1 MTDEPLDDEAPEGP
15 RRKTFEPLADDAV
28 FSGAIPVV
36 DDVPDDSSAEEPAS
50 IPNPPVRT
58 SLAESAILE
67 KFGDPNAGSTADM
80 MAELETQVTLKE
92 QEEQAFADW
101 ESRVRE
107 ILGDD
112 AEPLIARERIIFDGG
127 DPGPLETEEPE
138 EPAVEEPEDAPA
150 DESETE
156 DDESETTGDQQVAGA
171 EALNDE
177 KSLGATGD
185 DASPEAS
192 PQEDNL
198 SASAPTTHL
207 SQSSV
212 GALGS
217 WWGIAVPIAAIL
229 AGGYLSFRG
238 LGILESVVVL
248 GAVTLV
254 TSGIVGVLSHQG
266 FRRGLATQD
275 LLRGSFGEGG
285 ALIPA
290 VLVAIIQ
297 IGLASAL
304 LWWASDVLVDIVS
317 GAGLW
322 PYERWIGAAGSWGLL
337 VGVVAALT
345 LVSSRVLHGA
355 LIAGSLA
362 SLGALV
368 ILLVLGL
375 PAMESALDWS
385 WSAEW
390 TTVVSAVSL
399 LLSLAV
405 SVTVFV
411 AADIPTLG
419 RSTPARIGGVV
430 SALALALPA
439 LALAGVASWMA
450 QSSPLISL
458 GLFADPVGTLTE
470 GAPAYYPSIA
480 AFVTVVPLVA
490 VVSLLT
496 RSASAVVPTIPFPGT
511 WRVHAAIMLGV
522 VTVVGSL
529 ALVFN
534 LQLIEVLGD
543 IALSV
548 GVVVSAVAAILAK
561 EWAVVAAARRSGGSS
576 VRALPLGTLLISVA
590 AGFGLLDSDVSWL
603 AWQGYLFPALD
614 AAGVMDLS
622 QAEPGV
628 LVSFVLAALVSG
640 IGALV
645 ERSRV
650 RKGSDVE
657 VD

>member
-1 MTDEPLDDEAPEGP
+1 MTDEPLDDEVPEGP

-28 FSGAIPVV
+28 FTGAIPVV

-80 MAELETQVTLKE
+80 IAELETQVTLKE

-127 DPGPLETEEPE
+127 DPGPLETG
-138 EPAVEEPEDAPA
+138 EPEDAPA

-156 DDESETTGDQQVAGA
+156 DDESETTGDQHVAGA
-171 EALNDE
+171 EALDDE
-177 KSLGATGD
+177 KSLGAQRD
-185 DASPEAS
+185 DASAEIS

-198 SASAPTTHL
+198 PASAPTTHL

-275 LLRGSFGEGG
+275 LLRGSFGERG

-419 RSTPARIGGVV
+419 RSTPARVGGVV

-480 AFVTVVPLVA
+480 AFVAVVPLVS

-496 RSASAVVPTIPFPGT
+496 RSASAVVPTIPFPGP

>member
-1 MTDEPLDDEAPEGP
+1 MTDEPLDDEVPEGP
-15 RRKTFEPLADDAV
+15 RRKTFEPLSDDVV
-28 FSGAIPVV
+28 FTGAIPVV
-36 DDVPDDSSAEEPAS
+36 DDAPDDAPGDEPAR
-50 IPNPPVRT
+50 IPDPPVRT

-67 KFGDPNAGSTADM
+67 KFGDPHAGSTADM
-80 MAELETQVTLKE
+80 MAELEKQFALKE
-92 QEEQAFADW
+92 QEEQSFADW
-101 ESRVRE
+101 ENTVRHV
-107 ILGDD
+107 LGDE
-112 AEPLIARERIIFDGG
+112 AESLIARERIIFDGG
-127 DPGPLETEEPE
+127 DPGPLEGEESEEPVAE
-138 EPAVEEPEDAPA
+138 ELEEAPV

-156 DDESETTGDQQVAGA
+156 GDAEDEPLDDEESPSVQ
-171 EALNDE
+171 
-177 KSLGATGD
+177 GD
-185 DASPEAS
+185 DALQEAPPS
-192 PQEDNL
+192 VDELPV
-198 SASAPTTHL
+198 SAPTPHL
-207 SQSSV
+207 AQSTIA
-212 GALGS
+212 ALGS
-217 WWGIAVPIAAIL
+217 WWGVAVPIAAIL

-248 GAVTLV
+248 GPVVLV
-254 TSGIVGVLSHQG
+254 TSAMVGVLSHQG
-266 FRRGLATQD
+266 FRRGHSTQA
-275 LLRGSFGEGG
+275 LLRGSFGKRG

-290 VLVAIIQ
+290 IVVAVIQ

-304 LWWASDVLVDIVS
+304 LWWASDLLVDIVG

-322 PYERWIGAAGSWGLL
+322 PYERWIGAAGAWGLL

-345 LVSSRVLHGA
+345 LVSSRVLHAA

-362 SLGALV
+362 SLAALV
-368 ILLVLGL
+368 LLVVLGL
-375 PAMESALDWS
+375 PNMESTLDWS
-385 WSAEW
+385 WNAGW
-390 TTVVSAVSL
+390 MTVVSALSV

-411 AADIPTLG
+411 AADLATSG
-419 RSTPARIGGVV
+419 KSAPARAGGVV

-450 QSSPLISL
+450 QSSPLVSL

-480 AFVTVVPLVA
+480 AFVAIVPLVA

-496 RSASAVVPTIPFPGT
+496 RSASAVVPSIPFPGP
-511 WRVHAAIMLGV
+511 WRVHAAVILGV
-522 VTVVGSL
+522 VAVVGSL

-534 LQLIEVLGD
+534 LQLIDVLSD
-543 IALSV
+543 LALSV
-548 GVVVSAVAAILAK
+548 GVVGSALAAILAK
-561 EWAVVAAARRSGGSS
+561 EWAVVGTTRRPEGSS
-576 VRALPLGTLLISVA
+576 VRALPLGVLLVSVA
-590 AGFGLLDSDVSWL
+590 VGLGLLDSDVSWL
-603 AWQGYLFPALD
+603 SWQGYLFPALD

-622 QAEPGV
+622 PAQPGV

-650 RKGSDVE
+650 RKNSDVE

>member
-1 MTDEPLDDEAPEGP
+1 MTDEPLDDEVPEGP
-15 RRKTFEPLADDAV
+15 RRKTFEPLSDDVV
-28 FSGAIPVV
+28 FTGAIPVV
-36 DDVPDDSSAEEPAS
+36 DDAPDDAPADEPAS
-50 IPNPPVRT
+50 IPDPPVRT

-67 KFGDPNAGSTADM
+67 KFGDPHAGSTADL
-80 MAELETQVTLKE
+80 MAELEQQVALKE

-101 ESRVRE
+101 ENTVRHV
-107 ILGDD
+107 LGDE
-112 AEPLIARERIIFDGG
+112 AESLIARERIIFDGG
-127 DPGPLETEEPE
+127 DPGPLESEEPE
-138 EPAVEEPEDAPA
+138 ESIVEEPEPAPA

-156 DDESETTGDQQVAGA
+156 GDAEDEPLDDEESLSVERDDTS
-171 EALNDE
+171 DE
-177 KSLGATGD
+177 VQ
-185 DASPEAS
+185 
-192 PQEDNL
+192 PQLDEVP
-198 SASAPTTHL
+198 ASAPTPHL
-207 SQSSV
+207 AQSTI

-217 WWGIAVPIAAIL
+217 WWGVAVPIAAIL

-248 GAVTLV
+248 GVVVVV
-254 TSGIVGVLSHQG
+254 TSAMVGVLSHQG
-266 FRRGLATQD
+266 FRRGHATQD
-275 LLRGSFGEGG
+275 LLRGSFGKRG

-290 VLVAIIQ
+290 IVVAVIQ

-304 LWWASDVLVDIVS
+304 LWWASDVLVDIVG

-345 LVSSRVLHGA
+345 LVSSRVLHAA

-362 SLGALV
+362 SLAALV

-375 PAMESALDWS
+375 PNVESTLDWS
-385 WSAEW
+385 WNAGW
-390 TTVVSAVSL
+390 MTVVSALSV

-411 AADIPTLG
+411 AADLATLG
-419 RSTPARIGGVV
+419 KSAPARAGGVV

-450 QSSPLISL
+450 QSSPLVSL

-480 AFVTVVPLVA
+480 AFVAVVPLVA

-496 RSASAVVPTIPFPGT
+496 RSASAVVPSIPFPGP
-511 WRVHAAIMLGV
+511 WRVHAAVILGV
-522 VTVVGSL
+522 VAVVGSL

-534 LQLIEVLGD
+534 LQLIDVLSD
-543 IALSV
+543 LALSV
-548 GVVVSAVAAILAK
+548 GVVASALAAILAK
-561 EWAVVAAARRSGGSS
+561 EWAVVGTTRRPEGSS
-576 VRALPLGTLLISVA
+576 VRALPLGVLLVSVA
-590 AGFGLLDSDVSWL
+590 VGLGLLDSDVSWL
-603 AWQGYLFPALD
+603 SWQGYLFPALD

-622 QAEPGV
+622 PAQPGV
-628 LVSFVLAALVSG
+628 LVSFALAALVSG

-650 RKGSDVE
+650 RKNSDVE

>member
-1 MTDEPLDDEAPEGP
+1 MTDEPLDDEVPEGP

-28 FSGAIPVV
+28 FTGAIPVV
-36 DDVPDDSSAEEPAS
+36 DDVPDDSSAEEPAN

-127 DPGPLETEEPE
+127 DPGPLETG
-138 EPAVEEPEDAPA
+138 EPEDAPA

-156 DDESETTGDQQVAGA
+156 DDESETTGDQHVAGA
-171 EALNDE
+171 EALDDE
-177 KSLGATGD
+177 KSLGAQRD
-185 DASPEAS
+185 DASAEIS

-198 SASAPTTHL
+198 PASAPTTHL

-419 RSTPARIGGVV
+419 RSTPARAGGVV

-458 GLFADPVGTLTE
+458 GLFADPVGALTE

-480 AFVTVVPLVA
+480 AFVAVVPLVA

-496 RSASAVVPTIPFPGT
+496 RSASAVVPTIPFPGP

>member
-1 MTDEPLDDEAPEGP
+1 MTDEPLDDEVPEGP

-28 FSGAIPVV
+28 FTGAIPVV
-36 DDVPDDSSAEEPAS
+36 DDVPDDSSAEEPAN

-80 MAELETQVTLKE
+80 MAELEAQVTLKE

-127 DPGPLETEEPE
+127 DPGPLETG
-138 EPAVEEPEDAPA
+138 EPEDAPA

-156 DDESETTGDQQVAGA
+156 DDESETTGGQQVAGA
-171 EALNDE
+171 EALDDE
-177 KSLGATGD
+177 NSLGAKGD
-185 DASPEAS
+185 DASPEVS

-198 SASAPTTHL
+198 PASAPTTHL

-217 WWGIAVPIAAIL
+217 WWGIAMPIAAIL

-275 LLRGSFGEGG
+275 LLRGSFGERG

-390 TTVVSAVSL
+390 ATVVSAVSL
-399 LLSLAV
+399 LLSLTV
-405 SVTVFV
+405 SVSVFV
-411 AADIPTLG
+411 AADVPTLG
-419 RSTPARIGGVV
+419 RSTPARAGGVV

-496 RSASAVVPTIPFPGT
+496 RSASAVVPTIPFPGP

>member
-36 DDVPDDSSAEEPAS
+36 DDVPDDSSAEKPAS

-67 KFGDPNAGSTADM
+67 KFGDPNVGSTADM
-80 MAELETQVTLKE
+80 MAELEAQVTLKE

-112 AEPLIARERIIFDGG
+112 GEPLIARERIIFDGG
-127 DPGPLETEEPE
+127 DPGPLETG
-138 EPAVEEPEDAPA
+138 EPEDAPA

-156 DDESETTGDQQVAGA
+156 DDESETTGDQQVTAA
-171 EALNDE
+171 EALDGE
-177 KSLGATGD
+177 KSLGARGD

-238 LGILESVVVL
+238 LGILESVVAL

-275 LLRGSFGEGG
+275 LLRGSFGERG

-419 RSTPARIGGVV
+419 RSTPARVGGVV

-496 RSASAVVPTIPFPGT
+496 RSASAVVPTIPFPGP